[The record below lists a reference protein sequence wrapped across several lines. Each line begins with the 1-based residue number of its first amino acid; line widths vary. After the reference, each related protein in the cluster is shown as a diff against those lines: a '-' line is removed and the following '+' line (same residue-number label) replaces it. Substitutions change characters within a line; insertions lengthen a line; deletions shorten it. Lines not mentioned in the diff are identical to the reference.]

1 MNENTTNAITKYLLD
16 DKMFSKVFLNKTLIN
31 ADDHIEFNNI
41 LHGLTNAKDINEH
54 NLWASQLKVFCEKKY
69 EEIKVFIPIIL
80 DDVQEIR
87 LFLDLFIIINKYHND
102 PHTHIKIKKHE

>member
-41 LHGLTNAKDINEH
+41 LHGLH
-54 NLWASQLKVFCEKKY
+54 F
-69 EEIKVFIPIIL
+69 
-80 DDVQEIR
+80 
-87 LFLDLFIIINKYHND
+87 
-102 PHTHIKIKKHE
+102 